1 MAIRMSGRGLR
12 ICGGD
17 EEGMRDEI
25 RICTPFDGFNMGSTE
40 GRIVGTGPGKGSHKT
55 LKSVYHIVHTLWIS
69 LYWSYAV

>member
-25 RICTPFDGFNMGSTE
+25 RTRTPFDGFNMGST
-40 GRIVGTGPGKGSHKT
+40 
-55 LKSVYHIVHTLWIS
+55 
-69 LYWSYAV
+69 